1 MLKAVSFLDGSF
13 ASGGLFMGCI
23 ASLLIPLSVQIIA
36 LARGESTELWQ
47 YEVEWEKLDG
57 DDNENADDDE

>member
-1 MLKAVSFLDGSF
+1 
-13 ASGGLFMGCI
+13 MGCI
-23 ASLLIPLSVQIIA
+23 SSLLIPLSVQIIA

-57 DDNENADDDE
+57 DDGDDGNADDDE